1 MRTII
6 KAIRLAFTAADE
18 PELTITLK
26 MSRKE
31 AQTAF
36 QGLQGVLSKGKL
48 LEVTIEKQKRKRSL
62 DSNAY
67 LWIICQKIAEV
78 TGSTKE
84 LVYREFI
91 KRVGQFEIVPLK
103 NEAVEKWIQN
113 WQSHG
118 IGWVSEVMGDSKIDG
133 YTNVISYYGS
143 SCYDSRSMGILLD
156 EIVGEA
162 KSLGIE
168 VLPENEIKSLLD
180 SWNKKG

>member
-91 KRVGQFEIVPLK
+91 KRVGQFEIIPLK

-143 SCYDSRSMGILLD
+143 SCYDQAAMSVLLN
-156 EIVGEA
+156 EIVSQA
-162 KSLGIE
+162 KELNIE
-168 VLPENEIKSLLD
+168 TANPQEIQSLL
-180 SWNKKG
+180 SEWGK